1 MIQPG
6 IELTP
11 GPWLE
16 TGNRMA
22 VGEYETGYSIYGKG
36 TLITVGRFTG
46 VLFHILRTVVRA
58 STMGDTSMPMLPSQ
72 RHRDTETDRD
82 RDTGTGSFWL

>member
-1 MIQPG
+1 
-6 IELTP
+6 
-11 GPWLE
+11 
-16 TGNRMA
+16 MA

-72 RHRDTETDRD
+72 RHRD
-82 RDTGTGSFWL
+82 RDTGTQGLVHLGSRMIWKEIRGALE